1 MAQSITAAQEWH
13 ITAGGTMMHAVS
25 VDDDAHGVTMY
36 YVATAYPDG
45 RYVIS
50 RTVKSADGEKIIDE
64 NPNFVNGSSGS
75 SVDDAKDACHWI
87 LGRVID
93 EGHI

>member
-1 MAQSITAAQEWH
+1 MAQNITAAQEWH
-13 ITAGGTMMHAVS
+13 ITAGSTMMHSVS
-25 VDDDAHGVTMY
+25 VDDDSHGVTMY

-45 RYVIS
+45 RYVIG
-50 RTVKSADGEKIIDE
+50 RTIRNAETHAIVEE
-64 NPNFVNGSSGS
+64 NPEFVNGSNGNSI
-75 SVDDAKDACHWI
+75 DEAKDACHWI